1 MDSHIQRNENG
12 HLFYIAYKE
21 LRGFPGGTSDKE
33 TACQCK
39 RHKRVWSSFLLL
51 GSSLGWEDS
60 LEEGIATHSS
70 FLAWRIPW
78 TEKPGGLQSIGS
90 QRMEHDWSN
99 LTQKWIKDLHIRLET
114 VKLLLQ
120 ENIEKKSLW
129 HWSWEWLL
137 DMTSKTHETKVK
149 ISFYTAKEIAEWKGY
164 L

>member
-1 MDSHIQRNENG
+1 MTVELKTIGKEYLWSTVWGKVDSHIQRNENG

-39 RHKRVWSSFLLL
+39 RHKRVWSSSLLL

-78 TEKPGGLQSIGS
+78 TEKPGGLKSIGS
-90 QRMEHDWSN
+90 QRMEHD
-99 LTQKWIKDLHIRLET
+99 
-114 VKLLLQ
+114 
-120 ENIEKKSLW
+120 
-129 HWSWEWLL
+129 
-137 DMTSKTHETKVK
+137 
-149 ISFYTAKEIAEWKGY
+149 
-164 L
+164 